1 MAPVVVDRDKLREF
15 ATRDAFY
22 DWLSEHHDSQDEVW
36 IRIFKKA
43 SGKPTI
49 TATEAIDVVL
59 CWGWIDAIRKGWD
72 DESFVQRYT
81 RRGRKSLWSQINRDN
96 VARLIAE
103 GRMTEHGMRH
113 VEAAK
118 ADGRWEAAYAT
129 TMDPPE
135 DLLAAIKAS
144 PSALATYD
152 TLTAQNRFALIFRVI
167 GLKTAAARA
176 KKIAGFVEM
185 LGRGETIYP
194 QKPRP

>member
-1 MAPVVVDRDKLREF
+1 MAPVPVPRDKLHEF
-15 ATRDAFY
+15 ASFEAFY
-22 DWLSEHHDSQDEVW
+22 DWLAAHHDSADEVW